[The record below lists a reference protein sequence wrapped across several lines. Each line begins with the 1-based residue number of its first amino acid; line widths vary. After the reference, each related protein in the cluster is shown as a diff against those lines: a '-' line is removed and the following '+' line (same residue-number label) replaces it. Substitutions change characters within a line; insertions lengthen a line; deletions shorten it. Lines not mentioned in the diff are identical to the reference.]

1 MAYIANRPVRFD
13 RDYAIGE
20 VIPESVIEPTMTKRL
35 VAMGK
40 IICADIPTWNGAGEN
55 PASTEDGAEKPT
67 EGGEATDGTNTQ
79 DEAENATDG
88 ESDGTEGVLI
98 EELPAGV
105 EATNDVPPG
114 ALEPNEDGT
123 YNVYDQDGNVTGT
136 ISAEEYESA
145 GTEQPQT
152 TEEEYPVAGENPV
165 STEDGADGEEFKCE
179 ECGKVFKSANGLAAH
194 MRVHKE

>member
-40 IICADIPTWNGAGEN
+40 IICADIPAGTGAGEN
-55 PASTEDGAEKPT
+55 PDTGENPDGTEDGAEKSE

-79 DEAENATDG
+79 EDAENAAEG
-88 ESDGTEGVLI
+88 ESDGTESVSI

-105 EATNDVPPG
+105 EETNDVPPG

-145 GTEQPQT
+145 GTE
-152 TEEEYPVAGENPV
+152 NPDG
-165 STEDGADGEEFKCE
+165 TEDGAEEFRCEKC
-179 ECGKVFKSANGLAAH
+179 GTPWRRTAASTAS
-194 MRVHKE
+194 RRAAG